1 MFSVDE
7 IQTIDQ
13 QYFNVKN
20 TGCYQITLQSKN
32 TRHIWN
38 IRSQVLTLERGR
50 SLVVYHKHKAN
61 QPYRIFS
68 CILFLCWFD
77 DIHND
82 LGVGSIYQNSV
93 SIISLIYS
101 ALTYVNSNFFLVII
115 FLVN

>member
-61 QPYRIFS
+61 QPYHIQK
-68 CILFLCWFD
+68 WFHPVTLVD
-77 DIHND
+77 A
-82 LGVGSIYQNSV
+82 QK
-93 SIISLIYS
+93 LIKSHDEWY
-101 ALTYVNSNFFLVII
+101 LENKRCCRHK
-115 FLVN
+115 